1 MLTKDDLK
9 RIIMLTH
16 LTDSMLDRLAV
27 IVDVLKFDE
36 EEFIFRAGE
45 PAARF
50 YMLRSGQVLLEQRI
64 ADHVTACVAAI
75 KPGFSFGWSAMLEN
89 ADYTV
94 DAVCSAPSEVFS
106 FKSSKI
112 NVLFEQDPEMGLRM
126 YQRLMV
132 IIKKRLDVRT
142 EQFRQAIKN
151 HPDMQVCFNDWKP
164 DP

>member
-1 MLTKDDLK
+1 MLTRDDLK

-16 LTDSMLDRLAV
+16 LTDSMLDRLAA

-36 EEFIFRAGE
+36 EEIIFRAGE

-64 ADHVTACVAAI
+64 SDQVTACVAAI
-75 KPGFSFGWSAMLEN
+75 KPGLSFGWSAMLEN
-89 ADYTV
+89 EDYTM

-106 FKSSKI
+106 FKTEKI
-112 NVLFEQDPEMGLRM
+112 NLLFEQDPEMGLRM

-132 IIKKRLDVRT
+132 IIKKRLDIRT
-142 EQFRQAIKN
+142 EQFREAIKN
-151 HPDMQVCFNDWKP
+151 HPDMQVCFSDWKP
-164 DP
+164 GP

>member
-16 LTDSMLDRLAV
+16 LTDSMLDRLAA

-45 PAARF
+45 PAGRF
-50 YMLRSGQVLLEQRI
+50 YMLRSGQVLLEQQI

-89 ADYTV
+89 ADHTV

-112 NVLFEQDPEMGLRM
+112 YVLFEQDPEMGLRM

-132 IIKKRLDVRT
+132 IIKKRLDIRT